1 MQIGTRSLEDLR
13 EHRAI
18 LPLLK
23 AVMVNMTS
31 ELDRAEGD
39 ADAARKP
46 LKQPPDLKAVYD
58 IAYQRPRGLSGRQ

>member
-1 MQIGTRSLEDLR
+1 
-13 EHRAI
+13 
-18 LPLLK
+18 
-23 AVMVNMTS
+23 MVNMTS